1 MMKTGLK
8 VGIIF
13 LFITSC
19 QPAIQTFNTK
29 SGRTGLSFSIH
40 TWSGSEKSQVV
51 AAK

>member
-1 MMKTGLK
+1 MKLAIK

-29 SGRTGLSFSIH
+29 SGRTGVSFSIH
-40 TWSGSEKSQVV
+40 TWGSGEKSEVV